1 MTHMQRPGK
10 QRSRWYGGGRRGWP
24 LVKYGLIFFG
34 VGVVITIATY
44 AFAASRGG
52 GVYLVSYGPMA
63 VGLISM
69 VRGGID
75 MARERRAAGPAA
87 GRGPAGQAGGAMP
100 GGMRPG
106 AMSMAGAAPGR
117 GAGMNWGGGAAGE
130 PAYDPRYDARG
141 EAYGS
146 REPAFDPWQGNGARQ
161 ETAPGEGNG
170 AWQASDPRQ
179 GNASWQGSGPRQGS
193 GAWQGAD
200 PRQGN
205 APWQAS
211 PNDPR
216 QAGPGHAPQPSPADV
231 PPPNWYPDP
240 RNPALRRWWDG
251 QAWTEHTRPVS

>member
-24 LVKYGLIFFG
+24 LVKYGMIFFG

-44 AFAASRGG
+44 AFAVSRGG

-87 GRGPAGQAGGAMP
+87 GRGQAGQAGGAMP

-161 ETAPGEGNG
+161 ETAPWEGNG
-170 AWQASDPRQ
+170 AWQAS
-179 GNASWQGSGPRQGS
+179 
-193 GAWQGAD
+193 D